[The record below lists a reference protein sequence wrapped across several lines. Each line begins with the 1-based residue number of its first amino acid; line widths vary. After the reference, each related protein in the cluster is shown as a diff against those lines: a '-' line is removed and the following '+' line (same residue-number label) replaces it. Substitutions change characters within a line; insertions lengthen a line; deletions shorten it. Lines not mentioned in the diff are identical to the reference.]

1 MPTKKSYRFAKK
13 KRQES
18 HLPPKPHQHLA
29 TAELPPFNQ
38 PKTVKN
44 KLYQTTK
51 PAREKEMSAQPCCKV
66 AAWSFK

>member
-18 HLPPKPHQHLA
+18 HLPLKAHQHLA